1 MTNAEHYLWREIRR
15 DRFGVR
21 FYRQRVFGNYIVDF
35 YCPKAKLI
43 IEIDGSQHFKAAH
56 RARDQNRDRYL
67 LSEGLAVIR
76 FDNLQVLT
84 QMESVL
90 EVMYGVIRERVSSV

>member
-1 MTNAEHYLWREIRR
+1 MTNAEHRLWREIRR

-21 FYRQRVFGNYIVDF
+21 FYRQRVFGEYIVDF

-43 IEIDGSQHFKAAH
+43 IEIDGSQHFEPAYKAK
-56 RARDQNRDRYL
+56 DQNRDLDL
-67 LSEGLAVIR
+67 LSQGLRVIR

-84 QMESVL
+84 RMESVL
-90 EVMYGVIRERVSSV
+90 EVIYTVIKARV